1 MQLSGVDR
9 YDWRGVGRPSKQILI
24 CFTIQVCFQC
34 ISFYFLFVS
43 NCFHEWN
50 IINSISILLLLMY
63 LLISWYQEIN
73 FWYQKFIFLMSENEF
88 WYQKYDFF
96 FYIREYS
103 VFFYI
108 KNSIFLIFKKDIII
122 SKIWSAILIYLR
134 RLGRKQVLEC
144 SHSLRL
150 SVRPS
155 QNLVIATPLKL
166 LIQLS
171 WNLVCR

>member
-1 MQLSGVDR
+1 MDR

-108 KNSIFLIFKKDIII
+108 KNSIFLIFKKDIMI
-122 SKIWSAILIYLR
+122 SKSAILIFLPASPR
-134 RLGRKQVLEC
+134 AKAGLGVQ
-144 SHSLRL
+144 SLPP
-150 SVRPS
+150 SVCPS
-155 QNLVIATPLKL
+155 VPKSCHRNSSETTDPIIMKL
-166 LIQLS
+166 GM
-171 WNLVCR
+171 